1 MDNHTRGLFDES
13 RYILINMENDTKRRR
28 GFRGFERK
36 SLGYELPSDDTSYS
50 LSSLNRG
57 SLMLG
62 VGADLSLVRT

>member
-1 MDNHTRGLFDES
+1 
-13 RYILINMENDTKRRR
+13 MENDTKRRR